1 MKHPGSNT
9 ERRGGCP
16 GLGFTLIELLV
27 VVSIIALLISIL
39 LPSLKSAREQAKT
52 VACMAT
58 QAAIARGGATY
69 QSEWNDWLPGSPGT
83 SGSVLLGREV
93 WEGNELFMPCE
104 RVQTWDWATPLGM
117 YKHLSNNRS
126 KRWGMLVRQ
135 LLCPSNAFLSQPFYE
150 GQKGARDG
158 WPNQPMVSYNTLRQ
172 YMYWPRLERTDGT
185 DVPWGPR
192 APFPAAQHKIPNTTH
207 LPQNYQPRIG
217 RVGAPSEHVF
227 LSDSSRFTPPDG
239 KPDHHIVWTED
250 YGGGWSDGG
259 PTLKAVG
266 SGDDREDQ
274 NYLRAFKINPK
285 LAPLTYRHKRGKRL
299 GIVVAFYDGSAKWM
313 SEKQTRFPDPWWP
326 KGTEIPIADMN
337 VPTLFSVFRYL
348 TDDNTYI
355 VPK

>member
-1 MKHPGSNT
+1 MKPPGSNR
-9 ERRGGCP
+9 ERSGGRP

-39 LPSLKSAREQAKT
+39 LPSLRSAREQAKT

-58 QAAIARGGATY
+58 QAALGRGGATY

-93 WEGNELFMPCE
+93 WEGDERFMPGE

-117 YKHLSNNRS
+117 YKHLSANRS
-126 KRWGMLVRQ
+126 ERWGMLVRE
-135 LLCPSNAFLSQPFYE
+135 LLCPSNPFLSQPYYE
-150 GQKGARDG
+150 EEIGPRKG
-158 WPNQPMVSYNTLRQ
+158 WPIQPMVSYNTLRQ
-172 YMYWPRLERTDGT
+172 YMYWPRLERADEK

-192 APFPAAQHKIPNTTH
+192 APFPAAQHKIQNRTH
-207 LPQNYQPRIG
+207 LPQNYQPRIE

-227 LSDSSRFTPPDG
+227 LSDSSRYTPSDG
-239 KPDHHIVWTED
+239 KPDHNIAWTED

-259 PTLKAVG
+259 PTLKASG
-266 SGDDREDQ
+266 SDKT
-274 NYLRAFKINPK
+274 NYLRAFKIKPE

-299 GIVVAFYDGSAKWM
+299 GIVVVFYDGSAKWM
-313 SEKQTRFPDPWWP
+313 SEKQSRFPDPWWP

-337 VPTLFSVFRYL
+337 LPTFRNVFRYL
-348 TDDNTYI
+348 TDDNKYF